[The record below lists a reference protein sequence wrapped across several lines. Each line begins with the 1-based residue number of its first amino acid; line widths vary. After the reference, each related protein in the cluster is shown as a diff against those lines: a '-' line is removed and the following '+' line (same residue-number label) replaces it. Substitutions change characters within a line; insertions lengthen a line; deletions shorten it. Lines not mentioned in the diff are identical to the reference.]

1 MSCWHHVIGRWS
13 ENWTVIGKSIRVRIC
28 LAWFKCVLESSQES
42 EMRHFE
48 TEQLVYITATTV
60 SRVREESEDLIIA
73 ICGEVKQ

>member
-1 MSCWHHVIGRWS
+1 M
-13 ENWTVIGKSIRVRIC
+13 
-28 LAWFKCVLESSQES
+28 AWFKCVLESSQES